1 MKKSVKIISGVAA
14 IAVLG
19 GGFLFFQNKK
29 PAKADDIKIVSLY
42 QVEQQSPLHLKGQV
56 QPKSTQTVLLNPEKG
71 PVKTI
76 HVKEGDHAAKGS
88 ILVTYEWGEKIK
100 ADRDSIV
107 GLYNEDAKND
117 TSKPLLVL
125 KSLDTEIK
133 GLVTE
138 YDKEKLQPNMDVT
151 INYVNQK
158 KSVPG
163 NIIGISEL
171 AHAEQTDKSDT
182 SKIVNYDFVAQPKT
196 AIPVG
201 YSVEILIP
209 RNEYHLPTKSVATKE
224 GKSYVYT
231 IKDKKAHKQEVT
243 VTQEDGYYNM
253 TQGLKAGDKI
263 IKNTEGLKD
272 GMDVKVQ

>member
-1 MKKSVKIISGVAA
+1 MKKSVKIIGGVA
-14 IAVLG
+14 IVAVLG
-19 GGFLFFQNKK
+19 GGFLLFQNKK
-29 PAKADDIKIVSLY
+29 PAKADEIKTVSLY

-56 QPKSTQTVLLNPEKG
+56 QPKATQTVLLNAEKG

-76 HVKEGDHAAKGS
+76 HVKEGDHVTKDS
-88 ILVTYEWGEKIK
+88 ILVTYEWGEKVK

-117 TSKPLLVL
+117 PSKPLLVL
-125 KSLDTEIK
+125 KSTDTEIK

-138 YDKEKLQPNMDVT
+138 YDKEKLQPNMGVT
-151 INYVNQK
+151 IKYVNQN

-171 AHAEQTDKSDT
+171 AHSEVGDKGDS
-182 SKIVNYDFVAQPKT
+182 SKIVNYDFVAQPQT

-209 RNEYHLPTKSVATKE
+209 RNEYHLPTKSVATKD

-231 IKDKKAHKQEVT
+231 VQNKKAHKQEVS
-243 VTQEDGYYNM
+243 VTQGEGYYNM
-253 TQGLKAGDKI
+253 TGGLKAGDKI